1 MKLSRHFRG
10 MIPLFVLGH
19 FSHHV
24 LTSITTPLL
33 PYIRNSFNLDYTQ
46 TGLVVSAFMLSYG
59 LGHLPAGWLAD
70 RVEPR
75 KLMTIG
81 ISGVALVGIMIGLSQ
96 TYLLLIAFLILM
108 GLLAGGYHPSAPA
121 LISSSVQPEKLG
133 GALGL
138 HNIGGG
144 ASHLVTPLVAVA
156 IAVTWGWRTAFVAL
170 AIPTLIFGVVFY
182 FLLGRMNKRERE
194 NPPPEREEAAH
205 ALSRKQRLRR
215 LTIFL
220 VLTTI
225 TGAIINSAVSF
236 LPLLFVDQFGMRKHL
251 AAASLSILFTAV
263 FWASPLGGHLADR
276 VGSMRVILW
285 VTFCAGPLI
294 FLTSIISSAWG
305 ITVLLLLLGTV
316 IFARMSASE
325 AYLIQIAP
333 ADTRST
339 VLGIYFFAGMEGG
352 AIITPL
358 LGYIIDHMSFTV
370 AYALAGGTSFVATLI
385 CSFWLWEPAQKLK
398 KLKMETAFDDRR
410 QN

>member
-1 MKLSRHFRG
+1 MKLRGYFRG

-33 PYIRNSFNLDYTQ
+33 PYIRNSYKLDYTQ
-46 TGLVVSAFMLSYG
+46 AGFVISAFMLSYG

-96 TYLLLIAFLILM
+96 TYLLLLVFLILM
-108 GLLAGGYHPSAPA
+108 GLLAGGYHPSAPP
-121 LISSSVQPEKLG
+121 LISSSVQPENLG

-144 ASHLVTPLVAVA
+144 ASHLITPLVAVA
-156 IAVTWGWRTAFVAL
+156 IAVTWGWRAAFVVL
-170 AIPTLIFGVVFY
+170 AIPTLIFGIVFY
-182 FLLGRMNKRERE
+182 FLIGRINRRERE
-194 NPPPEREEAAH
+194 NPPSKRDEKAH
-205 ALSRKQRLRR
+205 TMSRKERLRR
-215 LTIFL
+215 ITIFL

-225 TGAIINSAVSF
+225 TGAIINSATSF
-236 LPLLFVDQFGMRKHL
+236 LPLLFVDQFGMSKHL

-285 VTFCAGPLI
+285 VTFCVGPFI

-305 ITVLLLLLGTV
+305 ITVMLLLLGTV

-325 AYLIQIAP
+325 TYLIQMVP
-333 ADTRST
+333 ADIRST
-339 VLGIYFFAGMEGG
+339 ILGIYFFAGMEGG
-352 AIITPL
+352 AVITPL
-358 LGYIIDHMSFTV
+358 LGYIIDRSGFTT
-370 AYALAGGTSFVATLI
+370 AYALAGGTSFAATFI
-385 CSFWLWEPAQKLK
+385 CSFWLREPAESLEK
-398 KLKMETAFDDRR
+398 
-410 QN
+410 

>member
-1 MKLSRHFRG
+1 
-10 MIPLFVLGH
+10 MIPLFILGH

-33 PYIRNSFNLDYTQ
+33 PYIRSSFNLDYTQ
-46 TGLVVSAFMLSYG
+46 TGFVISAFMLSYG

-81 ISGVALVGIMIGLSQ
+81 ISGVALAGIMIGLSS
-96 TYLLLIAFLILM
+96 TYLLLIVFLILM
-108 GLLAGGYHPSAPA
+108 GLLAGGYHPSAPS

-156 IAVTWGWRTAFVAL
+156 ISATWGWRTAFVAL
-170 AIPTLIFGVVFY
+170 AIPTLIFGIVFY
-182 FLLGRMNKRERE
+182 YLIGRMSRRARE
-194 NPPPEREEAAH
+194 NPPPERIAAAH
-205 ALSRKQRLRR
+205 ALSRPQRLRL

-225 TGAIINSAVSF
+225 TGAIVNSAISF
-236 LPLLFVDQFGMRKHL
+236 LPLLFVDQFGMSKHL

-294 FLTSIISSAWG
+294 FLTSVISSVWG
-305 ITVLLLLLGTV
+305 ITAMLLLLGTV

-325 AYLIQIAP
+325 TYIIRMAP
-333 ADTRST
+333 TDTRST
-339 VLGIYFFAGMEGG
+339 ILGIYFFAGMEGG

-358 LGYIIDHMSFTV
+358 LGYIIDHMGFTV
-370 AYALAGGTSFVATLI
+370 AYALAGGTSFAATLV
-385 CSFWLWEPAQKLK
+385 CSFWLREPAGKVMHQ
-398 KLKMETAFDDRR
+398 ERTTT
-410 QN
+410 